1 MLHLCPV
8 FSVLQGKRLTTGIQ
22 ASDYKMLI
30 GDSSC
35 VTLTVYSNRIIC
47 TAPDSTPDP
56 HPEDSSSGEID
67 VRVGSF
73 IDIHILYGENI
84 FPEA

>member
-1 MLHLCPV
+1 MDNFTSL
-8 FSVLQGKRLTTGIQ
+8 FQGDRLITGIQ

-35 VTLTVYSNRIIC
+35 VTLTVYTNRIIC

-56 HPEDSSSGEID
+56 HPDDSSSSPLG
-67 VRVGSF
+67 VRVGHF
-73 IDIHILYGENI
+73 VLQ
-84 FPEA
+84 